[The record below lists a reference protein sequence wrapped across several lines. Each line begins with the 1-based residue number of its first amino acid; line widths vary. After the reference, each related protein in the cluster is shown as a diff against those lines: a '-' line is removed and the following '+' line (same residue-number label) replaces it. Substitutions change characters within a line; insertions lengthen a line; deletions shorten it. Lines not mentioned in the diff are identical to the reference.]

1 MEDNLQKIH
10 LFRHFRVNDNQKGIM
25 NADEFL
31 AWVEQYD
38 NMELEYNEVTLPAK
52 INKVFVSGQQRAL
65 KSAAYLALESETSD
79 LLVEVDA
86 QTFMSGRIKVPKNL
100 WLFVDRLRW
109 YFNLRSVENRS
120 DTIKRA
126 RYFIEKIKDIED
138 VFVVSHGLFMHVLIA
153 ELKKEGFEGSVDKKI
168 RNSTIYTL
176 KRGKR

>member
-1 MEDNLQKIH
+1 MQKIH
-10 LFRHFRVNDNQKGIM
+10 LLRHFRVKDQAKGFM
-25 NADEFL
+25 NAEEFL
-31 AWVEQYD
+31 AWVDEYD
-38 NMELEYNEVTLPAK
+38 TMELEYRKVDLPNK
-52 INKVFVSGQQRAL
+52 IDKVFVSSQQRAL
-65 KSAAYLALESETSD
+65 QSAAYLEHESEISD

-86 QTFMSGRIKVPKNL
+86 QAFMPGKIKLPKKP

-126 RYFIEKIKDIED
+126 RDFIEKIKDIED
-138 VFVVSHGLFMHVLIA
+138 VLVVSHGLFMHVLIA

-176 KRGKR
+176 ERSKR